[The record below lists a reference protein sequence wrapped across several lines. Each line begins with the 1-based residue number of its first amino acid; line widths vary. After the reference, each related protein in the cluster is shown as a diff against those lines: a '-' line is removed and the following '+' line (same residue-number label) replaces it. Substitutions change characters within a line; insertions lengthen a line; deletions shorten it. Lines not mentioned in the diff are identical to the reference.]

1 MSPTRHETISSHPI
15 GDQLDEFRGLFD
27 ICEPIA
33 ADEGEVNNIRPKVL
47 RFLLALP
54 TLPACDKL
62 LSTKGSGPLYI
73 DILRLATD
81 FDIVSLLP
89 LLKVVRD
96 KESDEVIWNKVY
108 EAVAAATPPPRAPL
122 SFPQTP
128 SSRNTG
134 TSTNSNEYRVDMD
147 ILLKEELGDM
157 YVDMPE
163 FYNTLFGDAEHLHAQ
178 AIFERCKEGDDP
190 IYREDTGWTGWPEG
204 APEEQVLAWMSR
216 VISKLIELYEEQ
228 EPGETVQRRPLA
240 LPNQPLKGS
249 TAERKLDIGF
259 MNGSAPLENGKYA
272 WSQILVPGELKNKP
286 GLDIKSRAWLDL
298 GRYAREVLASQD
310 SRRFVLGFTLCG
322 SRMRLWLFDRLGGI
336 GSERFDIHEDGL
348 RFISVLLTYLLMS
361 EEQLG
366 FDPTIVTDTEE
377 DLRYITIE
385 RDDREERLIIDEM
398 IKRTACIAGRA
409 TTCWKVHRDGESLS
423 LVVKDSWQYPERDE
437 EGELLREVTEKGVIN
452 VARYYHHETVQVGGR
467 DDDVCNGVRK
477 GLDITTASNYM
488 TASSRR
494 PENVSRSSSRTGK
507 KSSRTTSRKRSSTN
521 VEPSLPPS
529 KRTQSRPPYTS
540 PSLSTPPPSNRIHRR
555 VIIQDY
561 GKPIYEASSKV
572 ALLAA
577 LEGCIKGYESLHQQ
591 AGILQSDISPNNL
604 MINEDGG
611 SLKSFIIDLD
621 LAIKEDRVE
630 SSGARGKTGTQAF
643 MAIGVLLGEKH
654 SFMHD
659 LESFFWVLFWICI
672 HYHGPLGKKTVTVF
686 EEWNYISTEKLAKE
700 KKGEINVETDFLES
714 ATKHFTEYY
723 QPLVRWVNKLRRVV
737 FPDGGRWKTP
747 NENLY
752 SSMTDLLREAQMD
765 PKVIGS

>member
-147 ILLKEELGDM
+147 ILLKG
-157 YVDMPE
+157 
-163 FYNTLFGDAEHLHAQ
+163 GAGRH